1 MSVTSRVL
9 SFAFVASLLFTA
21 GCPVGWET
29 PKRGPGAK
37 CDSIADCNDGRAC
50 GAWRACVDGLCEAT
64 ASLVRE
70 CDGGQ
75 DDGGSDGSVDGSV
88 DGAVD
93 DGGALDASP
102 DAD

>member
-1 MSVTSRVL
+1 MSVTPRAVSIV
-9 SFAFVASLLFTA
+9 FVASLLLTA

-29 PKRGPGAK
+29 PKRGPGAM
-37 CDSIADCNDGRAC
+37 CDGIPDCNDGRTC
-50 GAWRACVDGLCEAT
+50 GALRACVDGLCEAT

-75 DDGGSDGSVDGSV
+75 SDGGF

-93 DGGALDASP
+93 GSTDGAADDGGASDASF